1 MNILSF
7 TEPDLVRNQA
17 ESVEMKELTKKKKV
31 YVKAY
36 YKCNLGDDLF
46 LKTLVRRYPSVLFYF
61 CERRDQLKIISEER
75 NVEIVGKLEYLW
87 LRLVR
92 KIENKSV
99 YVENQR
105 IIRKA
110 LAIVRIGGSIFIE
123 NAAWTSSSE
132 ISCDFYIGCNF
143 GPYKTQEYFNY
154 QKNMI
159 AKSRDACF
167 RDNYSYSLFADLP
180 NTRVAPDIIWGYPF
194 FPAADPNGRG
204 IAISVINME
213 DREVLRDSMDYYE
226 DMIRAI
232 CRLGQKKQLPVKLLS
247 FCAYEKDPEA
257 IKRIMDGLDTV
268 DGIETVF
275 YEGDIDSMLNA
286 INDCQLVI
294 AARFHAMI
302 IGWSLEKSVFP
313 VIYSEKQTNTLKDI
327 DFQGDIWNLKNG
339 DLLGISRIEQILA
352 TNGNKL
358 ETGTLKEQAQLQF
371 KALDEFLNTK

>member
-1 MNILSF
+1 MNKI
-7 TEPDLVRNQA
+7 T
-17 ESVEMKELTKKKKV
+17 TKRIV

-36 YKCNLGDDLF
+36 CKCNLGDDLF
-46 LKTLVRRYPSVLFYF
+46 LRALVKRYPSVSFYF
-61 CERRDQLKIISEER
+61 CENYELLKAISEEP
-75 NVEIVGKLEYLW
+75 NVEIVGEWEYLW
-87 LRLVR
+87 LRLIR

-99 YVENQR
+99 YVENKR
-105 IIRKA
+105 VIRKA
-110 LAIVRIGGSIFIE
+110 LATVRIGGSIFIE
-123 NAAWTSSSE
+123 NEKWRPTPG
-132 ISCDFYIGCNF
+132 IPWDFYIGCNF
-143 GPYKTQEYFNY
+143 GPYKTNKYFDF
-154 QKNMI
+154 QKEMI
-159 AKSRDACF
+159 AQSRDTCF
-167 RDNYSYSLFADLP
+167 RDKYSYSLFADLP

-302 IGWSLEKSVFP
+302 IGWSLGKSVFP

-339 DLLGISRIEQILA
+339 DLLDISRIEQILA